1 MKQPCIRRGKIVKV
15 HDGSLLHYVTLESGG
30 RRRRFFCIALV
41 WAVLNPQLS
50 ADVWLCHR
58 GRRLIDMVPARGDRP
73 SPMDRLLLLSS
84 LANALQ
90 LPDTIDRALLAH
102 GYGADVESLGHYAKI
117 FMDDD
122 GSPDPFADAETFSAL
137 KKDVE
142 RELRALTETGA
153 REFACNYAD
162 AYALLIQKR
171 DAGETGRRTP
181 EWFKPFDEKYRA
193 LRPTLAEVLDEYVA
207 AHEREIFAA
216 LPEAEIVQ

>member
-1 MKQPCIRRGKIVKV
+1 
-15 HDGSLLHYVTLESGG
+15 
-30 RRRRFFCIALV
+30 
-41 WAVLNPQLS
+41 
-50 ADVWLCHR
+50 
-58 GRRLIDMVPARGDRP
+58 MVPARGDRP

-153 REFACNYAD
+153 REFARNYAD

-171 DAGETGRRTP
+171 DAGEISRRTP
-181 EWFKPFDEKYRA
+181 DWFKPFDEKYRA
-193 LRPTLAEVLDEYVA
+193 LRPTLAEVLDESVA
-207 AHEREIFAA
+207 AHEREI
-216 LPEAEIVQ
+216 LPRWPEAEIVP